1 MRSRKL
7 SMDSVASSVSFE
19 DHCESSP
26 AKAKVPDEPQHSLP
40 NDVALGPI
48 MSEALAAVS
57 FGAGAHEA
65 RFSRLWTQQHCRELT
80 ASFTWHA
87 VCEQFQ
93 EKDAAT
99 ADRIFSHVATAYA
112 RALRSARTADQKDT
126 LAWYLPEAIAAAA
139 VTALREAYPTLGG
152 ERDQARRTFDATLR
166 RTLFDRFVLFSSGF
180 GGVRDVES
188 ATTSRHTERASVPE
202 SSVNVNESTEAVPNW
217 DLECQRDCFPHHR
230 SLIGIS
236 NANGSSEAQAA
247 FRQSLRERAE
257 AERLALQGTLP
268 SLRRPRRDMAACS
281 PLMGRFIELRY
292 IRPNPVGCSLLE
304 HRASVR
310 EQQRVVMGTPTLREV
325 RLDSARRMERVTKDF
340 DKCIAGFR
348 HVVAL

>member
-1 MRSRKL
+1 MVVACTTSDTDDSIFLTSASTTRGSVVSFEAASTPGDAPMRSRKL

-26 AKAKVPDEPQHSLP
+26 AKARVPDEPQHSLP

-126 LAWYLPEAIAAAA
+126 LAWYLPL
-139 VTALREAYPTLGG
+139 TPRLSKL
-152 ERDQARRTFDATLR
+152 
-166 RTLFDRFVLFSSGF
+166 
-180 GGVRDVES
+180 
-188 ATTSRHTERASVPE
+188 PE
-202 SSVNVNESTEAVPNW
+202 DP
-217 DLECQRDCFPHHR
+217 
-230 SLIGIS
+230 
-236 NANGSSEAQAA
+236 
-247 FRQSLRERAE
+247 
-257 AERLALQGTLP
+257 
-268 SLRRPRRDMAACS
+268 
-281 PLMGRFIELRY
+281 
-292 IRPNPVGCSLLE
+292 
-304 HRASVR
+304 
-310 EQQRVVMGTPTLREV
+310 
-325 RLDSARRMERVTKDF
+325 
-340 DKCIAGFR
+340 
-348 HVVAL
+348 

>member
-1 MRSRKL
+1 MRVLSNCAPTFNAPQSQMVVACTTSDTTDDSIFLTSASTTRGSVVSFEAASTPGDAPMRSRKL

-26 AKAKVPDEPQHSLP
+26 AKARVPDEPQHSLP

-126 LAWYLPEAIAAAA
+126 LAWYLPL
-139 VTALREAYPTLGG
+139 TRGYRNPLRT
-152 ERDQARRTFDATLR
+152 
-166 RTLFDRFVLFSSGF
+166 
-180 GGVRDVES
+180 
-188 ATTSRHTERASVPE
+188 PE
-202 SSVNVNESTEAVPNW
+202 
-217 DLECQRDCFPHHR
+217 
-230 SLIGIS
+230 
-236 NANGSSEAQAA
+236 
-247 FRQSLRERAE
+247 
-257 AERLALQGTLP
+257 
-268 SLRRPRRDMAACS
+268 
-281 PLMGRFIELRY
+281 
-292 IRPNPVGCSLLE
+292 E
-304 HRASVR
+304 H
-310 EQQRVVMGTPTLREV
+310 L
-325 RLDSARRMERVTKDF
+325 
-340 DKCIAGFR
+340 
-348 HVVAL
+348 